1 VVKTYDIAVIGGGP
15 AGLAAAD
22 AAANLGVTVAVVD
35 ERPQLG
41 GQIFRRH
48 SPSLDGV
55 DEGTALSRWRA
66 PRGYGWAPELL
77 QRVIGNP
84 RITAYTQHTVFGVFP
99 PEYGAAGDGETGGG
113 GTGDGEIDDDSDDTD
128 SGTDAQACFR
138 IAVYSGRTS
147 RIIRARQIILATG
160 AFDMPTPLPGWT
172 LPGVL
177 TAGAAQSFVKEQ
189 AVLPG
194 QRFVLAGNHP
204 LLLVAAA
211 QIHRAGGKV
220 REVAF
225 SRGLPSVREA
235 IVGAAATVGHFGMM
249 WELAT
254 STVALLASGTRF
266 RLRTLPVAAEGEDHV
281 NAVRLAA
288 RNADGSVRRARR
300 VEADTLVLGYGF
312 QPSIELAKSIG
323 CSLQWDSPAGG
334 WVVAHND
341 QQLSS
346 FPGVYVAGEPTG
358 VGGAEESRAEG
369 VLAGI
374 CAAAA
379 GTAADPDPRLL
390 AAARKQLK
398 KARRFATAVR
408 TLFAPDRAA
417 LLSLANTDTSVC
429 RCELV
434 TRGDLEETLH
444 AHPHI
449 ATVNATKL
457 VCRSGMGVCQGR
469 SCESAVAG
477 IVAARRGMQQPDAG
491 YFSGQIPAK
500 PVPID
505 AFVALDEG

>member
-1 VVKTYDIAVIGGGP
+1 MVKTYDIAVIGGGP

-22 AAANLGVTVAVVD
+22 AAANLGVTVAVID

-55 DEGTALSRWRA
+55 DESTALSRWRA

-84 RITAYTQHTVFGVFP
+84 RITAHTQHTVFGVFP
-99 PEYGAAGDGETGGG
+99 PEYGATGNGKG
-113 GTGDGEIDDDSDDTD
+113 HLGDDDAN
-128 SGTDAQACFR
+128 DAQACFR
-138 IAVYSGRTS
+138 IAVYSGRAS
-147 RIIRARQIILATG
+147 RIVRARQIILATG

-225 SRGLPSVREA
+225 SRGLPNVREA
-235 IVGAAATVGHFGMM
+235 VMGAAATVGHFRMM

-288 RNADGSVRRARR
+288 RNTDGSVRRSRR

-323 CSLQWDSPAGG
+323 CSLQWDSSAGG

-341 QQLSS
+341 HQLSS

-408 TLFAPDRAA
+408 TLFAPDRDA
-417 LLSLANTDTSVC
+417 LLSLASTDTSVC

-477 IVAARRGMQQPDAG
+477 IVAARRGTQQPEAG